1 MKLCSVQQDNMT
13 KLVEQLS
20 IKIMQ
25 IDWSGAACKGKNGA
39 ACKGNSSAKRKVV
52 QQHAKGK
59 AVQHAKV
66 PFERHTGLLADP

>member
-25 IDWSGAACKGKNGA
+25 IDWSGA